1 MVQKINAADMTV
13 EEFKQELAAINK
25 RVQHVE
31 PKSSSSKNKLSKLTL
46 TPSNHRFYNGRT
58 KK

>member
-1 MVQKINAADMTV
+1 MVQTINAADMTV
-13 EEFKQELAAINK
+13 EEFKQELAAM
-25 RVQHVE
+25 
-31 PKSSSSKNKLSKLTL
+31 NKLSKLTL